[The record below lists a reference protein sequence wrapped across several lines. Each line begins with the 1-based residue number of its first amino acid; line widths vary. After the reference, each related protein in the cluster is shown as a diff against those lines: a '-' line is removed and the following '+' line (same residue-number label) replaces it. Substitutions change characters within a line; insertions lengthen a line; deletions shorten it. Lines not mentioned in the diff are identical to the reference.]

1 MSDTPVHT
9 VLVIGATGR
18 IGRLVVAAALR
29 HGLDVRA
36 LVRDSQRAVGVLPGA
51 TLVQGD
57 LTRAADL
64 TAAVAGVDAVI
75 LTHGSAG
82 YGARDLEDVDYGAV
96 ANLLTALDGR
106 RVRVALMTSINVN
119 ELSGAY
125 QDVLD
130 WKRRGER
137 LLRASGLPATIVRPG
152 WFATLGATNQAV
164 ALEQGDTRHGDQVD
178 TRQVAEALVQA
189 VMTDAAVGK
198 TFELFAARGP
208 APADWTPLFAGLDA
222 DLPGSLD
229 GAHDR
234 PNMPLSAEPAR
245 VRTDL
250 DRLTGRP

>member
-96 ANLLTALDGR
+96 ANQLTALDGR
-106 RVRVALMTSINVN
+106 RVRVAARSRCSLT
-119 ELSGAY
+119 A
-125 QDVLD
+125 
-130 WKRRGER
+130 
-137 LLRASGLPATIVRPG
+137 LRAQPAT
-152 WFATLGATNQAV
+152 
-164 ALEQGDTRHGDQVD
+164 
-178 TRQVAEALVQA
+178 
-189 VMTDAAVGK
+189 
-198 TFELFAARGP
+198 
-208 APADWTPLFAGLDA
+208 
-222 DLPGSLD
+222 
-229 GAHDR
+229 
-234 PNMPLSAEPAR
+234 
-245 VRTDL
+245 
-250 DRLTGRP
+250 

>member
-1 MSDTPVHT
+1 MSDTRVRT
-9 VLVIGATGR
+9 VLVVGATGR

-36 LVRDSQRAVGVLPGA
+36 LVRDTKRAAGVLPGA
-51 TLVQGD
+51 TLVPGE

-119 ELSGAY
+119 ERSGAY

-137 LLRASGLPATIVRPG
+137 LLRASGLPALADDSGLEVDALGGQPGLHSHRFGPGMAASDAERRAYLLSRLAGLPRP
-152 WFATLGATNQAV
+152 WTAHFHCTVAV
-164 ALEQGDTRHGDQVD
+164 ALPGGEVRLADGDCPG
-178 TRQVAEALVQA
+178 EILP
-189 VMTDAAVGK
+189 
-198 TFELFAARGP
+198 EERG
-208 APADWTPLFAGLDA
+208 AGGF
-222 DLPGSLD
+222 GSSGLK
-229 GAHDR
+229 
-234 PNMPLSAEPAR
+234 
-245 VRTDL
+245 
-250 DRLTGRP
+250 